1 MRLPAIQGLIK
12 RRMLVNYRVD
22 PAVMRAILPPPFEP
36 KLHQGNAIAGLCLIR
51 LEQMR
56 PAGFPSFF
64 GISSENAAHR
74 VAVTWKDTSGAQ
86 QEGVFI
92 PRRDT
97 GSLLNCLAG
106 GRIFPGEHHLADFEI
121 EDDGKQ
127 INFSMRSR
135 DGRVDVRLRGSDA
148 DVLPS
153 SSCFSSMVE
162 ASKFFEGGS
171 LGFSV
176 TRDAGRLDALRLCT
190 SDWRVRPLN
199 VEYFESS
206 LFSVRSL
213 FPAGSVE
220 FDHALMMRDIPHEW
234 HQSDDMVI
242 EGKRAE
248 VTRTVGFC

>member
-1 MRLPAIQGLIK
+1 MRLPAIRGLIK
-12 RRMLVNYRVD
+12 RRMLVNYRVE
-22 PAVMRAILPPPFEP
+22 PAVMKRFLPPPFEP
-36 KLHQGNAIAGLCLIR
+36 KLHRGYAVAGVCLIR
-51 LEQMR
+51 LEQIR
-56 PAGFPSFF
+56 PAGFPRFL

-74 VAVTWKDTSGAQ
+74 VAVTWTDTSGAP

-97 GSLLNCLAG
+97 GSLLNYLAG
-106 GRIFPGEHHLADFEI
+106 GRIFPGEHHLADFEV
-121 EDDGKQ
+121 EDDNKQ
-127 INFSMRSR
+127 VNFSMRSR
-135 DGRVDVRLRGSDA
+135 DGGVVVRLRGSDS

-153 SSCFSSMVE
+153 SSCFSSMAE

-199 VEYFESS
+199 VEHVESS
-206 LFSVRSL
+206 LFSDESV

-234 HQSDDMVI
+234 HQSDDMLI
-242 EGKRAE
+242 EGDRAE